1 MVSIPPS
8 PLDTRDLAPGG
19 VSVIWR
25 WERGDASSPPSHVSH
40 LVLGARVML
49 SRAHGSQSRS
59 QHAACLSGILAC

>member
-25 WERGDASSPPSHVSH
+25 WERGDASSPPSCVCHTSFSAP
-40 LVLGARVML
+40 G
-49 SRAHGSQSRS
+49 
-59 QHAACLSGILAC
+59 